1 MRPPRRWH
9 RRRPYLPAPRRGLGV
24 TLVEFVLGVA
34 IAVVIIVT
42 AVNILIPGGA
52 P

>member
-1 MRPPRRWH
+1 
-9 RRRPYLPAPRRGLGV
+9 V

-42 AVNILIPGGA
+42 AVNFLIPGGA

>member
-1 MRPPRRWH
+1 MRPPRRWQ
-9 RRRPYLPAPRRGLGV
+9 RRRPYLPAPRRPVIV
-24 TLVEFVLGVA
+24 TLAEFVLGVV
-34 IAVVIIVT
+34 IAAVIIVT

>member
-1 MRPPRRWH
+1 MRPLRR
-9 RRRPYLPAPRRGLGV
+9 RRRPYLPAPRRGIGV

-42 AVNILIPGGA
+42 AVNLVLPGGA